1 MILYVNYDMNAIFKK
16 ILQEQLDQLNLKY
29 SLRSL
34 GEIDIR
40 EPISDDT
47 LIQLNASLKSWSIE
61 IVESKK
67 SLLIQKIKDAIVEM
81 VFMEEKLPMKTSAY
95 LADKLNHNYTYL
107 ANVFSSVTYTS
118 IETFILLQKTERAK
132 QLLATNELS
141 ITEVGHKLN
150 YSSTA
155 HFSTQFKN
163 LTGLTP
169 TAFQRIISTKRNTN
183 RDKP

>member
-1 MILYVNYDMNAIFKK
+1 MILYVNYDVNAICKRL
-16 ILQEQLDQLNLKY
+16 LQEQLDLLNLKY

-40 EPISDDT
+40 EPISEET
-47 LIQLNASLKSWSIE
+47 LDQLNVSLKERNIE

-81 VFMEEKLPMKTSAY
+81 VFMDEKLPLKTSAY
-95 LADKLNHNYTYL
+95 LADKLNYNYTYL

-132 QLLATNELS
+132 QLLASNEFS

-155 HFSTQFKN
+155 HFSMQFKSI
-163 LTGLTP
+163 TGLTP
-169 TAFQRIISTKRNTN
+169 TAFLRIVNTKRNAN
-183 RDKP
+183 SDES